1 MSAIK
6 KFLIFA
12 VITTSAWCQ
21 TPQPSTG
28 PTLKVI
34 DPSGAP
40 IPHAKVRI
48 TLAPNHLE
56 TNAEGKVDLDLASGN
71 YEVEVRESGF
81 KTYRDNVVVSG
92 AKNET
97 INVTLKIGSYSGPTV
112 VKTFDS
118 EEEKAV
124 WKLENDYWLYVRD
137 LELEKYKALW
147 HASFIGWPYV
157 SATPVRKNEI
167 TKWIEQRQANGLHLQ
182 TFDMRPAESVLK
194 TNMVITFYWITA
206 RWVDKDGKGEP
217 QTSRI
222 THTWIKEGAKWQIIG
237 GMSAVSESDVW

>member
-1 MSAIK
+1 M
-6 KFLIFA
+6 
-12 VITTSAWCQ
+12 
-21 TPQPSTG
+21 
-28 PTLKVI
+28 
-34 DPSGAP
+34 
-40 IPHAKVRI
+40 
-48 TLAPNHLE
+48 
-56 TNAEGKVDLDLASGN
+56 
-71 YEVEVRESGF
+71 
-81 KTYRDNVVVSG
+81 VVSG

-97 INVTLKIGSYSGPTV
+97 INVTLKIGSYSGPNV
-112 VKTFDS
+112 VKNFDS
-118 EEEKAV
+118 AEEKAV
-124 WKLENDYWLYVRD
+124 WKLENDYWLFVRD